1 MLNSVAIMGRIVRDP
16 ELRITPSGVSVC
28 SFSVA
33 VERNFKNS
41 NGEKETDFF
50 DITAWRNTA
59 DFVANHFKKGRMI
72 VIMGRLQAETYEKDG
87 EKRKAVKIV
96 ADSVYFGDSKPKD
109 DSAANGDGL
118 QLGEEIVFDD
128 NDLPF

>member
-1 MLNSVAIMGRIVRDP
+1 MLNSVCIMGRIVRDP

-33 VERNFKNS
+33 VERDFKNA

-59 DFVANHFKKGRMI
+59 DFVANYFKKGRMI

-87 EKRKAVKIV
+87 QTRKAVKII

-109 DSAANGDGL
+109 DSAADVP
-118 QLGEEIVFDD
+118 LGEEIVFSTD
-128 NDLPF
+128 DLPF